1 MIKVIASAWAILL
14 GLMLLQVGNSLQG
27 SLMGVRGGIEG
38 FNTFQLSLIASAYF
52 LGFLFGSR
60 LAPAMIRRVGH
71 VRVFAALGS
80 FISAALILYPVLTDA
95 YAWMALRVIIGFS
108 LSGVYVTAESW
119 LNNSAT
125 NETRGQALSAYM
137 MVQMVGLIMGQ
148 GLLNLGDPSGFI
160 LFIIPSVLVS
170 LSFAPILLAVAPT
183 PAFDTTRPMSLLQ
196 LYRKSPLGF
205 VGMILLG
212 FVFSAQ
218 FGMSSV
224 YGTEAGLSV
233 GQISVFVSAF
243 FVGAIV
249 LQYPIGWF
257 SDRMD
262 RRVLIFL
269 VAAGGAVSSL
279 GGLLFGGQFEF
290 LIASALL
297 TGGLAQPL
305 YALLIAYTNDYL
317 DVEDMAAASGGLV
330 FINGLGAIAGPP
342 TLGWMMQVTGPS
354 GFWLFLVVI
363 MSIMAVYCGWRMTR
377 RQSAY
382 AEGAEDYEAVPYAA
396 IMPTASP
403 VALETAQELYAEAA
417 EELAEADT
425 TEDEGTTAA

>member
-1 MIKVIASAWAILL
+1 MKQVIASAWAILF

-27 SLMGVRGGIEG
+27 TLMGVRGGIEG
-38 FNTFQLSLIASAYF
+38 FTTFELSLIASAYF
-52 LGFLFGSR
+52 VGFLGGSR
-60 LAPAMIRRVGH
+60 LAPKMIRRVGH

-80 FISAALILYPVLTDA
+80 FISAALILYPVWTDP
-95 YAWMALRVIIGFS
+95 YVWMALRVLIGFS

-137 MVQMVGLIMGQ
+137 LVQMVGLVLGQ
-148 GLLNLGDPSGFI
+148 GLLNFGDPSGFV

-183 PAFDTTRPMSLLQ
+183 PAFDATRPMSLGQ
-196 LYRKSPLGF
+196 LYKNSPLGF

-212 FVFSAQ
+212 FVYSAQ
-218 FGMSSV
+218 FGMAAV

-233 GQISVFVSAF
+233 VQISMFVSGF
-243 FVGAIV
+243 FIGGIV
-249 LQYPIGWF
+249 FQFPIGWL

-262 RRVLIFL
+262 RRVLIFF
-269 VAAGGAVSSL
+269 VAFLGAVSALL
-279 GGLLFGGQFEF
+279 GYLFGGVFEI
-290 LIASALL
+290 LLVVAVL

-317 DVEDMAAASGGLV
+317 EVEDMAAASGGLV
-330 FINGLGAIAGPP
+330 FINGLGAIVGPP
-342 TLGWMMQVTGPS
+342 VLGWLMGRIGPG
-354 GFWLFLVVI
+354 GFWLFLAI
-363 MSIMAVYCGWRMTR
+363 TLAAMAGYGGWRMTR

-382 AEGAEDYEAVPYAA
+382 AESEDYESVPYAA
-396 IMPTASP
+396 IMPSVSP
-403 VALETAQELYAEAA
+403 VAVETAQELYAEATEEMADA
-417 EELAEADT
+417 EEEERPT
-425 TEDEGTTAA
+425 GT